1 MTINKIPLH
10 MVDFASKTDFYAQF
24 SDYFAH
30 EMKDKYGIDN
40 PVAMVDKD
48 GNPIDRASKKTRIE
62 KAFHEEIARV
72 QGTTHDA
79 HLPLTTRIMNP
90 MYQYAVFAVVSAA
103 IDVVVPQI
111 VMDGISYYSDVHNIA
126 WGDTAQFDVQM
137 PRDYFVVSKA
147 GRAVGQSFVRKQYT
161 GEVLVNPEYRQISV
175 GVDLYRV
182 LAGQESL
189 SNFVFKAAKSLAAD
203 IQRNTYN
210 TFNTALT
217 ALTSPL
223 KVTGWS
229 VTGFTTLAQ
238 KLQAWN
244 DAPVVA
250 LGTKTAL
257 ANITPSDANYRYDI
271 QSPFAR
277 FGYMNDFKGVEILEL
292 KQSAAWETE
301 FDLTIDDDK
310 IYMVCPAAGKLVKT
324 VLEGNTISRVS
335 EHAQNADLRSVAT
348 MGMSYGSAIATGA
361 LAGIITL

>member
-1 MTINKIPLH
+1 MINRIPLH
-10 MVDFASKTDFYAQF
+10 VQQFASDGDFYAR
-24 SDYFAH
+24 FADLFAQYQSN
-30 EMKDKYGIDN
+30 KFGVSKSFQTLN
-40 PVAMVDKD
+40 KD
-48 GNPIDRASKKTRIE
+48 GQPIDYTSKE
-62 KAFHEEIARV
+62 AQVEALFHKEIAKHSGV
-72 QGTTHDA
+72 TDEK
-79 HLPLTTRIMNP
+79 LPLSTRIMNP
-90 MYQYAVFAVVSAA
+90 MYQYAVFAVVGAA

-111 VMDGISYYSDVHNIA
+111 VMDGIGYYSDVHNIS
-126 WGDTAQFDVQM
+126 WGDSAQFDIQM

-147 GRAVGQSFVRKQYT
+147 GRAVGQSFVRKQFT
-161 GEVLVNPEYRQISV
+161 GEVIVNPEYRQISV

-189 SNFVFKAAKSLAAD
+189 TNFVFKAAQSLAAD
-203 IQRNTYN
+203 IQRDTYN
-210 TFNTALT
+210 TFDVALT

-229 VTGFTTLAQ
+229 VAGFTTLAQ

-257 ANITPSDANYRYDI
+257 SSITPSDANYRYDI

-292 KQSAAWETE
+292 KQSAKWETE
-301 FDLTIDDDK
+301 FDLTISDSK
-310 IYMVCPAAGKLVKT
+310 IYLVCPASGKLVKT

-335 EHAQNADLRSVAT
+335 EHAENADLRSVAT
-348 MGMSYGSAIATGA
+348 LGMSYGSAIATGA
-361 LAGIITL
+361 LAGIITI